1 MAEDAI
7 DKAVAGDEGV
17 AVDEGQGG
25 KLKPVLLGAVIV
37 VGAAVLGVVAS
48 MFLAKPPAEATAG
61 PAKPAISIPDSPA
74 EVYEYYDLDQVLV
87 NANVPQRNRYIKAH
101 VTLAFHPDVL
111 GQAQRDLDATKPEV
125 QSWLTGYLS
134 GLTLEDVG
142 GPRNLSR
149 ICQEIQDELN
159 HRLWP
164 DQGPVIHHVLMKE
177 FAVQ

>member
-7 DKAVAGDEGV
+7 EKAVTGGEDAEID
-17 AVDEGQGG
+17 AGQGG
-25 KLKPVLLGAVIV
+25 KLKPVLLGAGVVIV
-37 VGAAVLGVVAS
+37 AAVLGVAAS
-48 MFLAKPPAEATAG
+48 VFVAKPPEKATAER
-61 PAKPAISIPDSPA
+61 AKPGITVPETAA
-74 EVYEYYDLDQVLV
+74 ENYAYYDFEPITV
-87 NANVPQRNRYIKAH
+87 NANVPQRNRYIRAT
-101 VTLAFHPDVL
+101 VTLALHPKVL
-111 GQAQRDLDATKPEV
+111 GEIQKDLDAKKPELR
-125 QSWLTGYLS
+125 SWLTGYLS

-159 HRLWP
+159 HKLWP